1 MTRQAGRPATG
12 RPGASRPV
20 VPPRPS
26 LPPPRPALVDTV
38 AALFVFG
45 GLFGASQLLV
55 GDFVVTGSLPAKGP
69 ILGVAAILYAASV
82 ILGVFLRLGR
92 YWLPSINLAALFAIA
107 YLPAV
112 GQPVAVALG
121 AAHAA
126 AAVILFRERRWFG
139 RMAAWRATASP
150 GATDTDIDAVGP
162 VPDRD
167 RGQGKRRSPGSR

>member
-1 MTRQAGRPATG
+1 MKAT
-12 RPGASRPV
+12 
-20 VPPRPS
+20 PPR
-26 LPPPRPALVDTV
+26 RPALVDTV

-45 GLFGASQLLV
+45 GLFGASQLLA

-82 ILGVFLRLGR
+82 ILGVLIRIGR
-92 YWLPSINLAALFAIA
+92 YWLPAINLAALFAVA

-126 AAVILFRERRWFG
+126 AAVILFRERRWF
-139 RMAAWRATASP
+139 RTMAAWRAAEAPLTQEVSQPARSRGGAPGSPGASP
-150 GATDTDIDAVGP
+150 GSERGE
-162 VPDRD
+162 VPARAA
-167 RGQGKRRSPGSR
+167 GGKRRASGRK

>member
-1 MTRQAGRPATG
+1 M
-12 RPGASRPV
+12 
-20 VPPRPS
+20 
-26 LPPPRPALVDTV
+26 PPPRPALVDTV

-92 YWLPSINLAALFAIA
+92 YWLPAINLAALFAVA
-107 YLPAV
+107 YLPAI

-126 AAVILFRERRWFG
+126 AAVILFRERRWFNE
-139 RMAAWRATASP
+139 MAAWRRSATPPS
-150 GATDTDIDAVGP
+150 TDGSTSTNESTSDGGRSA
-162 VPDRD
+162 R
-167 RGQGKRRSPGSR
+167 QGKRRSPGSR

>member
-1 MTRQAGRPATG
+1 VTRQASRPAADHT
-12 RPGASRPV
+12 PV
-20 VPPRPS
+20 S
-26 LPPPRPALVDTV
+26 PPPRPALVDTV

-82 ILGVFLRLGR
+82 ILGILLRVGR

-112 GQPVAVALG
+112 GQPVAVILG

-126 AAVILFRERRWFG
+126 AAVILFQERRWFAEV
-139 RMAAWRATASP
+139 AAWRASITERNA
-150 GATDTDIDAVGP
+150 
-162 VPDRD
+162 
-167 RGQGKRRSPGSR
+167 

>member
-1 MTRQAGRPATG
+1 MTRQAGRPASP
-12 RPGASRPV
+12 RAPGV
-20 VPPRPS
+20 
-26 LPPPRPALVDTV
+26 PPPRPALVDTV

-82 ILGVFLRLGR
+82 ILGFFLRLGR
-92 YWLPSINLAALFAIA
+92 YWLPAINLAALFAVA
-107 YLPAV
+107 YLPAI

-126 AAVILFRERRWFG
+126 AAVILFRERRWFSQ
-139 RMAAWRATASP
+139 MAAWRTSAAPP
-150 GATDTDIDAVGP
+150 GAEGSAS
-162 VPDRD
+162 
-167 RGQGKRRSPGSR
+167 RGSTSARQGKRRSPGSR